1 MLNLIEVRAKL
12 RVALVLHVESLLR
25 YRAKKEPQYSM
36 DNIILKLKPSRGRRI
51 VGAVL
56 LMLCGFFILFY
67 TVFAAQDALF
77 FRVAAL
83 LIGALFLWQAQ
94 WNLRVS
100 NTTITLT
107 KEGLYA
113 ANGDLICR
121 VSNMVEIDDGWFSFK
136 PSNGFL
142 VRLYE
147 AEDPKWARG
156 LYWRI
161 GKRLGVG
168 GAIEPAEVKALSAQL
183 SLLIRERSMG
193 TEFS

>member
-1 MLNLIEVRAKL
+1 MK
-12 RVALVLHVESLLR
+12 
-25 YRAKKEPQYSM
+25 
-36 DNIILKLKPSRGRRI
+36 NIILKLKPNRGRRI
-51 VGAVL
+51 FGVVVL
-56 LMLCGFFILFY
+56 TVCGIFLLFY
-67 TVFAAQDALF
+67 TLFAAQGGLF
-77 FRVAAL
+77 FRVVAL

-100 NTTITLT
+100 NTTIILT
-107 KEGLYA
+107 KEGLYT

-121 VSNMVEIDDGWFSFK
+121 VSNMLEIDNGWFSFK

-168 GAIEPAEVKALSAQL
+168 GAIAPAEVKALSAQL

-193 TEFS
+193 TDYS